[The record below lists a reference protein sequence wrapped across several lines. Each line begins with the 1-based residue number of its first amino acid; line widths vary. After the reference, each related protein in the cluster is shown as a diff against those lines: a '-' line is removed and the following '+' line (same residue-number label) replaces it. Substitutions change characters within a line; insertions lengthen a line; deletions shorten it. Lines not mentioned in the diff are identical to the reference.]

1 MDGWACECKVLIL
14 RTISLRFEIELFH
27 SAVSTAYLRTDPSH
41 GGKIKCAN
49 HFLDKK

>member
-14 RTISLRFEIELFH
+14 RTISCEIELFH